1 MPGLFMMRFLFPLLS
16 AAMLGSSTS
25 AAESGALVANGD
37 FETLTERGNAAGW
50 PVTADITLEKEG
62 ANHFMRLKCL
72 RPGAKVMVYREVAV
86 EPGMKALE
94 LSYKVRHAEI
104 KRGKEPWHDGR
115 IMMNFKSAG
124 LQPVSPAP
132 RPPSFTGT
140 RKDWEERSQAFRV
153 PEGAAKLEMMF
164 TLFEAESG
172 TLDFDDI
179 KLVTVPLARIE
190 AAEAGA
196 RKKEAE
202 RIAALPK
209 PKAQVEV
216 PAADKLPQPL
226 KVSGNRLV
234 TPDGKEMWLQ
244 GLAVPSMEWSAG
256 GENILR
262 SIGVGIDEWK
272 ANCIRLC
279 LSEKFWAGKGPYQRD
294 GGMAYRQLV
303 EDAVNATAGRGAY
316 IVLDLHAYRAPQAV
330 HAQFWREVAALYKDH
345 PAVIF
350 ELMNEPHDI
359 SWEVWKT
366 GGPVTDEKKGGDAL
380 TENQQQLVR
389 FSSIGMQGL
398 VDVVRDTGA
407 KNLIIAGG
415 LDWGYDLSGVL
426 NGYALH
432 DKGGNGIMYSSHV
445 YPWKSDWQGKFLAAA
460 EKYPIFIGEVG
471 ADTQRMEFIPPE
483 RHEDPAT
490 WVPDMLGVIQKHR
503 LNWTAWC
510 FHPKA
515 TPRVLLDWDYT
526 PTPFWGVAVK
536 EALEGKKFETKRMR

>member
-1 MPGLFMMRFLFPLLS
+1 VPEFFMMRFLFPPLS
-16 AAMLGSSTS
+16 AAMLALSAS
-25 AAESGALVANGD
+25 AADPGGLLANGD

-62 ANHFMRLKCL
+62 ANHFMRLKSL
-72 RPGAKVMVYREVAV
+72 RPGGKVMVYREVAI
-86 EPGMKALE
+86 EPGMEALA
-94 LSYKVRHAEI
+94 LNYKVRHDGI

-115 IMMNFKSAG
+115 IMMNFKSAA
-124 LQPVSPAP
+124 LQQVNPSPQH
-132 RPPSFTGT
+132 PSFHGT
-140 RKDWEERSQAFRV
+140 QKEWQERTQQFRV
-153 PEGAAKLEMMF
+153 PEGAGKLEMMF

-172 TLDFDDI
+172 SLDFDDI
-179 KLVTVPLARIE
+179 KLVTIPVARIE
-190 AAEAGA
+190 AAEAEA
-196 RKKEAE
+196 AKKEAA
-202 RIAALPK
+202 RLASLPK
-209 PKAQVEV
+209 PKPQVAV
-216 PAADKLPQPL
+216 PSPDKLPRPL

-234 TPDGKEMWLQ
+234 TPDGKEVWLQ

-256 GENILR
+256 GENILK
-262 SIGVGIDEWK
+262 SIGVGIEQWK

-294 GGMAYRQLV
+294 GGMGYRQLV

-316 IVLDLHAYRAPQAV
+316 IVLDLHAYRAPQAA
-330 HAQFWREVAALYKDH
+330 HAEFWKEVAARYKDH

-359 SWEVWKT
+359 PWEVWRN
-366 GGPVTDEKKGGDAL
+366 GGAVTDKKKGGDAL
-380 TENQQQLVR
+380 AENEQELVS
-389 FSSIGMQGL
+389 FQSIGMQGL
-398 VDVVRDTGA
+398 VDVIREEGA

-426 NGYALH
+426 EGHALD
-432 DKGGNGIMYSSHV
+432 DKGGSGIMYSSHV

-460 EKYPIFIGEVG
+460 EKYPLFIGEVG

-490 WVPDMLGVIQKHR
+490 WVPDMLGVIQKHQ
-503 LNWTAWC
+503 LHWTAWC

-526 PTPFWGVAVK
+526 PTPFWGASVK
-536 EALEGKKFETKRMR
+536 EALAGKEFEAKRLR

>member
-1 MPGLFMMRFLFPLLS
+1 MMRFLFPLLS
-16 AAMLGSSTS
+16 AMLLAFSAS
-25 AAESGALVANGD
+25 AAEPGGLVANGD
-37 FETLTERGNAAGW
+37 FERLTERGNAAGW

-72 RPGAKVMVYREVAV
+72 RPGGKVMVYREIPI
-86 EPGMKALE
+86 EPGMKALA
-94 LSYKVRHAEI
+94 LSYKVRHVEI

-115 IMMNFKSAG
+115 IMMSFKSAA
-124 LQPVSPAP
+124 LKPVSPAP
-132 RPPSFTGT
+132 QHPSFKGT
-140 RKDWEERSQAFRV
+140 QKDWQERTQQFRV

-179 KLVTVPLARIE
+179 KVVAIPLAQID
-190 AAEAGA
+190 AAEAEA
-196 RKKEAE
+196 AKKEAE

-209 PKAQVEV
+209 PKAQVAV
-216 PAADKLPQPL
+216 PAADKLPKPL

-256 GENILR
+256 GENILK
-262 SIGVGIDEWK
+262 SIGVGIEEWK

-279 LSEKFWAGKGPYQRD
+279 LSEKFWAGKGPYQKD
-294 GGMAYRQLV
+294 GGMGYRQLV
-303 EDAVNATAGRGAY
+303 EDAVNATAGRGVY

-330 HAQFWREVAALYKDH
+330 HAEFWKDVAARYKDH

-359 SWEVWKT
+359 PWEVWRN
-366 GGPVTDEKKGGDAL
+366 GGPVTDKKKGGDAVA
-380 TENQQQLVR
+380 ENKEELVS
-389 FSSIGMQGL
+389 FQSIGMQGL
-398 VDVVRDTGA
+398 VNVIRETGA
-407 KNLIIAGG
+407 QNLIIAGG

-426 NGYALH
+426 AGHALD

-460 EKYPIFIGEVG
+460 EKYPLFIGEVG
-471 ADTQRMEFIPPE
+471 ADTQRMEFLPPE

-490 WVPDMLGVIQKHR
+490 WVPDMLGVIQKQR
-503 LNWTAWC
+503 LNWTAWS

-515 TPRVLLDWDYT
+515 TPRVLLDWDYM

-536 EALEGKKFETKRMR
+536 EALGGKKFEAKRMR

>member
-1 MPGLFMMRFLFPLLS
+1 MYSMMRFLFPFLPAMVLGFS
-16 AAMLGSSTS
+16 AP
-25 AAESGALVANGD
+25 AAEPGGLVANGD
-37 FETLTERGNAAGW
+37 FEALTERGNAAGW

-72 RPGAKVMVYREVAV
+72 RPGGKVVVYREIAI
-86 EPGMKALE
+86 EPGMEALA
-94 LSYKVRHAEI
+94 LSYKVRHADI
-104 KRGKEPWHDGR
+104 KRGKAPWHDGR
-115 IMMNFKSAG
+115 IMMNFKNAA
-124 LQPVSPAP
+124 LQPVNPSPQH
-132 RPPSFTGT
+132 PSFQGT
-140 RKDWEERSQAFRV
+140 REDWEERSQQFRV
-153 PEGAAKLEMMF
+153 PAGAAKLEMMF
-164 TLFEAESG
+164 TLFEVESG

-179 KLVTVPLARIE
+179 RLVTIPLARVE
-190 AAEAGA
+190 AAEE
-196 RKKEAE
+196 KEAE
-202 RIAALPK
+202 RETRVP
-209 PKAQVEV
+209 V
-216 PAADKLPQPL
+216 PAADRLPKPL
-226 KVSGNRLV
+226 KVSGNRLI
-234 TPDGKEMWLQ
+234 TPDGKEVWLQ

-262 SIGVGIDEWK
+262 SIGVGIEDWK

-294 GGMAYRQLV
+294 GGTAYRQLV

-330 HAQFWREVAALYKDH
+330 HAEFWREVAARYKDH
-345 PAVIF
+345 PAVLF

-366 GGPVTDEKKGGDAL
+366 GGPVTDEKQGSDVVA
-380 TENQQQLVR
+380 ENKQELVR
-389 FSSIGMQGL
+389 FPSIGMQGL
-398 VDVVRDTGA
+398 VDVIRETGA
-407 KNLIIAGG
+407 KNLLIAGG

-426 NGYALH
+426 AGHALH

-445 YPWKSDWQGKFLAAA
+445 YPWKSDWEGKFLAAA
-460 EKYPIFIGEVG
+460 EKYPVFIGEVG

-503 LNWTAWC
+503 LHWTAWS

-515 TPRVLLDWDYT
+515 PPRVLLDWDYT
-526 PTPFWGVAVK
+526 PTPFWGVPVK
-536 EALEGKKFETKRMR
+536 EALAGRKFEMKRMR